1 MGAARQARRRAGRRS
16 AARERSADPGTLT
29 PASHAPH
36 DHRRTSMLDTMP
48 LNRGSHAPPSPS
60 PLSGSLMR
68 PLLHGLASVR
78 AASLIAS
85 RRLHVRAQVV
95 TAPTPA
101 ATGRAGNGKRKAVA
115 SAAGASTS
123 AAGSSTATGL
133 PRVTPGHNA
142 PSARPGPSRTSHAP
156 KRTLVERD
164 AVEAA
169 PAIDIGALSAAQL
182 AELQV
187 RIAQQLQVVS
197 S

>member
-1 MGAARQARRRAGRRS
+1 MSVHGCRVVSQCVESGYS
-16 AARERSADPGTLT
+16 AREAYEAVTQLHDRGETVIQNIRKRAREQREKQDAD
-29 PASHAPH
+29 
-36 DHRRTSMLDTMP
+36 
-48 LNRGSHAPPSPS
+48 APP
-60 PLSGSLMR
+60 
-68 PLLHGLASVR
+68 
-78 AASLIAS
+78 AAAT
-85 RRLHVRAQVV
+85 R
-95 TAPTPA
+95 TMTPA